1 MYIYAKFIFGIVC
14 NKKLLKSQTFLTQMN
29 ILTFFPFLLFGKNK
43 PGYTVRLMCDK
54 VSYNSGYS

>member
-1 MYIYAKFIFGIVC
+1 MCIYAKFIFGIVY
-14 NKKLLKSQTFLTQMN
+14 KKLLKSQTFLTQMK

-54 VSYNSGYS
+54 VSYSSGYS